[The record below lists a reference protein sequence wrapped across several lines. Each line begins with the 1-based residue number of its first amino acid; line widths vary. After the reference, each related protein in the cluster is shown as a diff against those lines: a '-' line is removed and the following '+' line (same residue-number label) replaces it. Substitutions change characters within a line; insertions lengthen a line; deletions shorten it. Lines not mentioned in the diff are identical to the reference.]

1 MMQQY
6 SIQKTG
12 KQYVV
17 RAEAKDLLICESRR
31 EAEHIICDVT
41 AETSVSRAG
50 GHLTIPG
57 VGRRNANSTAERS
70 SCTNADV
77 LAKVILDIKLLL
89 DIEKALTNDLDLGKP
104 RNPQPVQDQIL
115 TLLDKA
121 DAVGAAKR
129 IQAGFHGLKVVK

>member
-50 GHLTIPG
+50 HLTTPG
-57 VGRRNANSTAERS
+57 VGHRNANSTAEKS
-70 SCTNADV
+70 SCTNAS
-77 LAKVILDIKLLL
+77 
-89 DIEKALTNDLDLGKP
+89 P
-104 RNPQPVQDQIL
+104 R
-115 TLLDKA
+115 
-121 DAVGAAKR
+121 
-129 IQAGFHGLKVVK
+129 